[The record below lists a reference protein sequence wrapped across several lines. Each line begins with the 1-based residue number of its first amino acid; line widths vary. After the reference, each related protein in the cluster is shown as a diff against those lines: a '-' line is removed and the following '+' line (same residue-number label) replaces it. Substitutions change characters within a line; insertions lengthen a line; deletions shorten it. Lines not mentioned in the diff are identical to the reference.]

1 MYDECQTSV
10 SKGFGPA
17 KRTDSAHP
25 DKSKDTPRD
34 ICESQAGFPF
44 LRLKTH
50 PIYYD
55 HNIQKY
61 MEVDVKLTYKMCGNF
76 VINLMSPFSW

>member
-1 MYDECQTSV
+1 M

-50 PIYYD
+50 PIYYN
-55 HNIQKY
+55 HNTQK
-61 MEVDVKLTYKMCGNF
+61 
-76 VINLMSPFSW
+76 